1 MLKKEQR
8 VSRVDFLSFLKT
20 GKRFHSTHLTL
31 IYSPSPTFHGSV
43 VVSKKVSKLAVTRNA
58 LRRRI
63 YAQMQQLKDTSPG
76 IYIVMVKPGFERET
90 RLQALQ
96 EIKALI
102 GRMVKTA

>member
-8 VSRVDFLSFLKT
+8 VSRVDFVGFLKT
-20 GKRFHSTHLTL
+20 GKRLHSTHLTL
-31 IYSPSPTFHGSV
+31 IYSSFPTFHGSV
-43 VVSKKVSKLAVTRNA
+43 VVSKKVSKQAVTRNT

-63 YAQMQQLKDTSPG
+63 YAQMHHMKDTSPG
-76 IYIVMVKPGFERET
+76 VYIVMVKPGFASVS

-102 GRMVKTA
+102 GRIAKTA